1 MKAVDQALLD
11 FVTIFKQLG
20 LPYAVMGGI
29 AVRAHSIPRVTWD
42 VDALVGVDRSDPA
55 RFFDAVEQRGYTV
68 PETYR
73 RGWVDQVAGMPLV
86 KFRIYYEGGGTDV
99 DVFLADNDFQ
109 KEILTRSREEQTE
122 IGSLMLVTPEDLILL
137 KLLAARPRD
146 LIDVADILFTQGRLD
161 EPYMRR
167 WASQL
172 GIAQNLE
179 DALSNPPTE
188 RP

>member
-1 MKAVDQALLD
+1 MKAVDQALRD
-11 FVTIFKQLG
+11 FVAIFKQLK

-42 VDALVGVDRSDPA
+42 VDALVGIDRLDLA
-55 RFFDAVEQRGYTV
+55 QFFDAVEQQGYTV
-68 PETYR
+68 SETYR
-73 RGWVDQVAGMPLV
+73 RGWVDQVAGMPLI

-99 DVFLADNDFQ
+99 DVFLAENDFQ
-109 KEILTRSREEQTE
+109 REILARSREEQTE
-122 IGSLMLVTPEDLILL
+122 IGTLMLVTPEDLILL
-137 KLLAARPRD
+137 KLMAARPRD

-161 EPYMRR
+161 EDYMRR
-167 WASQL
+167 WADRL

-179 DALSNPPTE
+179 DALTHPPTE